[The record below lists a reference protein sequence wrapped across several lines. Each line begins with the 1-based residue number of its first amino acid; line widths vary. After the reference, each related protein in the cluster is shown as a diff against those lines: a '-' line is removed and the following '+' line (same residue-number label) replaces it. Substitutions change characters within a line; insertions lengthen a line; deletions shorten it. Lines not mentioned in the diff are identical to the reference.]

1 MAPYLPLLLL
11 PLLLFLRLSNLVR
24 GTTDSSDVSA
34 LNVMYSSLSSPSK
47 LTGWS
52 SGGGDPCGN
61 DWKGIKCSGSSVTE
75 IKLSGLGLTG
85 TMGYQL
91 ASLTSVTYFDL
102 SKNNLNGD
110 IPYQLPPNVTHIN
123 LAGNGLTGGIPYSI
137 SQMSDLKYLN
147 LANNQLSG
155 QLIDMFGKLPSL
167 SLLDLSFNR
176 FSGSLPQSFG
186 SLTHLKTLNLEN
198 NQFSGSLDVLST
210 LSLEDLNIQNNK
222 FTGWIPNKLKSI
234 HNLKVGGN
242 SWSSRPAPPGMAKA
256 ADNND
261 TSSSAV
267 EKGKQNSGLKG
278 AVIAVIVISVLV
290 VALILMALV
299 KRRSSGSSHH
309 IDEQLSQNRSFT
321 PLVGNDFTGTKDS
334 SSSIDIKTLEKSPME
349 LKPPPADNK
358 KVNNDNEFANKHTSR
373 QSTDSISLTTYSSA
387 DLQAATGS
395 FSFSRLLGQG
405 NIGCVYKAKFNDG
418 KALAVKKIETL
429 NLSGSHSSDFME
441 VVSGISKLH
450 HSNVAEL
457 LGYCSESGYQ
467 LLVYELQQNGSLH
480 GFLHLSDDY
489 SKPLTWDTRVRIALG
504 TARAVEYLHEVCTPS
519 VIHKNIK
526 SSNILLDAELNPH
539 LADCGLGVFFED
551 TSENLGPGYNP
562 PECTKPSAYAM
573 KSDIYSFG
581 VVMLE
586 LLTGRKP
593 FDSSNPRIEQSLVRW
608 AAPQLHDIDA
618 LAQMV
623 DPALRGLYPPKSL
636 SRFADVIALC
646 IQSEPEFRPAM
657 SEVVQSLV
665 RCVQRTSINKRL
677 GGDLSTSRRSDDS
690 DYGYY

>member
-1 MAPYLPLLLL
+1 MAPYLLLLLL
-11 PLLLFLRLSNLVR
+11 PLLLFLRLSDLVR

-91 ASLTSVTYFDL
+91 AGLTSVTYFDL
-102 SKNNLNGD
+102 SENNLNGD
-110 IPYQLPPNVTHIN
+110 IPYQLPPNATHIN

-137 SQMSDLKYLN
+137 SQMSDLNYLN

-155 QLIDMFGKLPSL
+155 QLTDMFGKLPSL

-186 SLTHLKTLNLEN
+186 SLSHLKTLNLQN
-198 NQFSGSLDVLST
+198 NQISGSLDVLST

-242 SWSSRPAPPGMAKA
+242 SWSSGPAPPGMAKA

-261 TSSSAV
+261 KSSSV
-267 EKGKQNSGLKG
+267 DDKGKQNSGLKG
-278 AVIAVIVISVLV
+278 
-290 VALILMALV
+290 
-299 KRRSSGSSHH
+299 SSHYVE
-309 IDEQLSQNRSFT
+309 EQLSQNKSFT
-321 PLVGNDFTGTKDS
+321 PLVGNDFAGTKG
-334 SSSIDIKTLEKSPME
+334 SSSIDIKTLETSPME

-358 KVNNDNEFANKHTSR
+358 KANNDNEFANKLNSR
-373 QSTDSISLTTYSSA
+373 RSTDSIVLTTYSSA

-395 FSFSRLLGQG
+395 FSCSRLLGQG

-429 NLSGSHSSDFME
+429 NLSGSHYSDFME

-450 HSNVAEL
+450 HSNIAEL
-457 LGYCSESGYQ
+457 LGYCSESGYR
-467 LLVYELQQNGSLH
+467 LLVYELRQNGSLH

-489 SKPLTWDTRVRIALG
+489 SKPLTWDTRVRIVLG
-504 TARAVEYLHEVCTPS
+504 TARAVEYLHEVCFPS
-519 VIHKNIK
+519 VVHKNIK

-551 TSENLGPGYNP
+551 TSETLGPGYNP
-562 PECTKPSAYAM
+562 PECTKPSAYTT
-573 KSDIYSFG
+573 KSDMYSFG

-593 FDSSNPRIEQSLVRW
+593 FDSSKPRIEQSLVRW

-618 LAQMV
+618 LAGMV

-657 SEVVQSLV
+657 SEVVQSLA
-665 RCVQRTSINKRL
+665 RCVRRTSINKRK
-677 GGDLSTSRRSDDS
+677 TERSSKPPRNVKESGEDPI
-690 DYGYY
+690 

>member
-24 GTTDSSDVSA
+24 GMTDSSDVSA

-309 IDEQLSQNRSFT
+309 IDEQVIQNRSFT

-334 SSSIDIKTLEKSPME
+334 SSSIDIKTLETSPME

-358 KVNNDNEFANKHTSR
+358 KVNNDNEFANKHNSR

-395 FSFSRLLGQG
+395 FSSSRLLGQG

-526 SSNILLDAELNPH
+526 SSNILLDAELNPR